1 MTSSPRAPWRPLS
14 DLSLRSLGS
23 GGFIPIGSRRRT
35 PKAEVA
41 EKAAE
46 EAKKDA
52 KAAQDRVSLLDQAFG
67 LYRERV
73 ALEYTSTKTLQ
84 ASRRG
89 IERLG
94 DRFDRAIEHR
104 IWHKGWPEWARTTL
118 SHCVMPW
125 PYRPA
130 RGSQGRVQMEIQL
143 IEIRHVSESLFV
155 NNCYRAMSDFDES
168 VRSKFLKDSVDV
180 D

>member
-84 ASRRG
+84 AVETRLTDA

-104 IWHKGWPEWARTTL
+104 IGHKG
-118 SHCVMPW
+118 
-125 PYRPA
+125 
-130 RGSQGRVQMEIQL
+130 
-143 IEIRHVSESLFV
+143 
-155 NNCYRAMSDFDES
+155 
-168 VRSKFLKDSVDV
+168 
-180 D
+180 